1 MGLMLHCVHPQLV
14 EAATVS
20 ITRIQLVSEDP
31 CSDVLYYPL
40 VSNAAIRVHPLCSD
54 GSIDMLAVP
63 VVCSIQRL
71 VYHRQTLSW
80 SLWYYVAGVGAFHGK
95 RRQSWPGREL
105 QGCLVTE
112 CLPR

>member
-14 EAATVS
+14 EATTVS
-20 ITRIQLVSEDP
+20 VSRIQLVSEDP

-40 VSNAAIRVHPLCSD
+40 VSSAAIRVWPLRSD
-54 GSIDMLAVP
+54 GTVDVSATPI
-63 VVCSIQRL
+63 VCSIQRL